1 MERLYYEEP
10 SLSRKEDA
18 IEYINEFLKYNSK
31 INGVGG
37 LNRYLDNYEEWLL
50 KLENDKNLKPSEERV
65 PALTYFLVRESDNK
79 IIGMVNIRLSLNERL
94 RKSGG
99 HIGYSIRPEERKK
112 GYNKINLYLALEV
125 LQNNGIEKAM
135 LSCDKDNLGSSKTML
150 ALGGKLEREFLEED
164 GQIEQVYQIDVD
176 SSIDKYKTLYATNY
190 KK

>member
-65 PALTYFLVRESDNK
+65 PALTYFLVRENDNK